1 MSKNSIKVTP
11 DFIQNLKEEHLQD
24 LRELE
29 NKLVD
34 QVNKKWCQIQDNN
47 NSILERV
54 TLMSDN
60 NKEMFDSLTLQK
72 IKIDKISDYEPFKNK
87 IEAMVTTHEI
97 RINSII
103 SDVLNLRTKYD
114 KIISDNLT
122 VPGFI
127 GPACQFKSISDFL
140 LNRIMEI
147 SKTKNEK
154 EQIKSDVKECKIRV
168 EGFVKNMVN
177 LCDNSVLRCNEYTD
191 NKEKNMKEY
200 IKNSLEN
207 FEKKNLDMRAGLY
220 DKQQK
225 MFEQL
230 QNDMKEFD
238 ELLMMKKDINQ
249 ALESKLKEYEKK
261 FVKMNEKI
269 DEKEKEIR
277 NLTKELKQS
286 YKHIN
291 DMKLTI
297 KEILFK
303 ETSNQMDIIKINSKF
318 KKFNFIENPNNV
330 NNINSNNNNNTIETN
345 NTIINDN
352 INNNLNTDNITTINS
367 INNDNYINKKNSPPT
382 KNAKIPNTGIN
393 LFKESILKGKT
404 LINRKKGD
412 LFKDD
417 LFRIKKNDSKKFV
430 LFNEQEKRDN
440 EENSDE
446 ENENKLYEQINF
458 KRYVTS
464 NEISYSIT
472 NNNLIN
478 NKNNNNDISIT
489 SIKNKILKN
498 NINITETNLNKDKKE
513 NKKVSFSR
521 NNIKSDY
528 KPKNKNQKYL
538 NLLKKNNMI
547 NEKNIVFDKLNSLPN
562 DNSKKYRT
570 LKSDVFINCASKIS
584 KGFNIKALIQNNNVN
599 NKKFNYKVVSLGDK
613 VSLDGDSKELYSLDF
628 ETLKKRTI
636 RLNLV
641 SPLSKTLKIYQN
653 EKNKQNTNNE
663 LNIKVSPAFGSTAY
677 SFYQKKDFSDF
688 NHKSP
693 YDI

>member
-127 GPACQFKSISDFL
+127 GPACQFKTISDFL

>member
-60 NKEMFDSLTLQK
+60 NKEMFDSLALQK

-417 LFRIKKNDSKKFV
+417 LFRIKKKDSKKFV
-430 LFNEQEKRDN
+430 LFNEQGKRDN

-538 NLLKKNNMI
+538 NLLKKNNMF

-677 SFYQKKDFSDF
+677 SFYQKKDF
-688 NHKSP
+688 
-693 YDI
+693 

>member
-11 DFIQNLKEEHLQD
+11 DFIHNLKEEYLQD

-34 QVNKKWCQIQDNN
+34 QVNKKWCQIQDNS
-47 NSILERV
+47 NSLLERV
-54 TLMSDN
+54 ALMSDN

-72 IKIDKISDYEPFKNK
+72 IKLDKISDYEPFKNK

-103 SDVLNLRTKYD
+103 SDVLNFRTKYD

-127 GPACQFKSISDFL
+127 GPSCQFKSISDFL
-140 LNRIMEI
+140 LNQIMEI

-154 EQIKSDVKECKIRV
+154 EQIKSDVKECKNRV
-168 EGFVKNMVN
+168 EGFVKNMIN

-200 IKNSLEN
+200 IKNAFEN

-238 ELLMMKKDINQ
+238 DLLMMKNDINK
-249 ALESKLKEYEKK
+249 ALEIKLKEYEKK
-261 FVKMNEKI
+261 FIKMNEKI

-277 NLTKELKQS
+277 NLSKELKQS

-303 ETSNQMDIIKINSKF
+303 EASNQMDIIKINSKF
-318 KKFNFIENPNNV
+318 KKFNFTQNPNNAY
-330 NNINSNNNNNTIETN
+330 NINSNNNNNTIETN

-367 INNDNYINKKNSPPT
+367 INNDNYINKKNSSPT
-382 KNAKIPNTGIN
+382 KKARIPNTGIN

-404 LINRKKGD
+404 FVNRKKSD
-412 LFKDD
+412 LFKED
-417 LFRIKKNDSKKFV
+417 LFRIKKNDSKKFA
-430 LFNEQEKRDN
+430 LLNEQEKRDN

-446 ENENKLYEQINF
+446 ENENKLYEQIKF

-498 NINITETNLNKDKKE
+498 NINITETNINKDKRE
-513 NKKVSFSR
+513 NKKVSFNR
-521 NNIKSDY
+521 NNSKSDY

-547 NEKNIVFDKLNSLPN
+547 NEKNIVFDKFNSLPN

-570 LKSDVFINCASKIS
+570 LKSDGFINCASKIS

-677 SFYQKKDFSDF
+677 SFYQKKDFPNI

-693 YDI
+693 